1 MSMNRDGHSGRS
13 QAAIVQADQS
23 DQSDRSDRSDEPVA
37 SADPIQRRGFARSSD
52 HEVDASLEGLGQP
65 PARRVALGQ
74 FGRLAAAGWLLP
86 VGLGAPVASWAQD
99 PKDPK
104 ESKDDEDT
112 YDQDSVLHAATEFF
126 GETTEG
132 LAKVIEKAFK
142 DQGRPNAYIKGQEA
156 GAAITVGLRY
166 GEGSLVM
173 KHGGTAPVFWA
184 GPSVGFD
191 LGANASKVF
200 TLVYK
205 LPKPAAIYR
214 RFPGVDGSLYYVGGA
229 GVNYQR
235 AEGITLA
242 PIRLGVGLRAGA
254 SVGYI
259 HYRREKT
266 FNPF

>member
-1 MSMNRDGHSGRS
+1 MNRMESEDLAASRRGALTRLGRLT
-13 QAAIVQADQS
+13 AGGLIL
-23 DQSDRSDRSDEPVA
+23 PVA
-37 SADPIQRRGFARSSD
+37 AG
-52 HEVDASLEGLGQP
+52 ASW
-65 PARRVALGQ
+65 PA
-74 FGRLAAAGWLLP
+74 LAAEDKGSP
-86 VGLGAPVASWAQD
+86 GDRGD
-99 PKDPK
+99 KN
-104 ESKDDEDT
+104 DEDDT
-112 YDQDSVLHAATEFF
+112 FDQDSVLKDAAEFF
-126 GETTEG
+126 GQTTEG

-142 DQGRPNAYIKGQEA
+142 EQGRPNAYIKGQEA

-166 GEGSLVM
+166 GDGTLVM
-173 KHGGTAPVFWA
+173 KHGGTAQVYWA

-191 LGANASKVF
+191 LGANASQVF

-229 GVNYQR
+229 GINYQR
-235 AEGITLA
+235 ADGITLA

-266 FNPF
+266 YNPF